1 LNVATLK
8 VAGWL
13 DGDEAIPEDV
23 FLSAVQILIEHSRF
37 R

>member
-8 VAGWL
+8 VAHWL
-13 DGDEAIPEDV
+13 EGDEAIPEDV
-23 FLSAVQILIEHSRF
+23 FLAAVRILIEHSRF